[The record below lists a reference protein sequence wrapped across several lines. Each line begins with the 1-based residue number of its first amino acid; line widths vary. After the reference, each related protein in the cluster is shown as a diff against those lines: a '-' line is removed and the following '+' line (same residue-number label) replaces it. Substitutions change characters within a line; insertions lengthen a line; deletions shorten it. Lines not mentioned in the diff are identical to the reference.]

1 MQIRKFMNLNSDN
14 FVGMERRLIW
24 FKYEEKLSVN
34 SNGIKIDNNH
44 PIGIEFNE
52 GRYYGKITIL

>member
-52 GRYYGKITIL
+52 GIRLK